1 MRDWVAVQYKPLSG
15 LDVAVV
21 SPAGDVQCFDSLV
34 PNRSTRLVDLEPG
47 VWTVH
52 NDSPCILR
60 LQADFYNNYSHINI
74 NTLCPSE
81 YCRFNWSDGGYTL
94 TATLCTSAQVFHRPS
109 MDTDVHK
116 QRAEALGLTKCEYL
130 FYQYMVA
137 ARTACSRIPTKESSR
152 TPDFTI
158 VLSNRRVPVELKE
171 FVPNESE
178 KQDET
183 LLRKRGYGNV
193 HGTEVGQRIARSAD
207 SARSQLCSFT
217 RQNGDGPAIL
227 AIMDPRAL
235 GHAYP
240 DHLAALFE
248 GTLTIDASVADGS
261 IVDVYRKED
270 RRRLSQRNRILSA
283 IVVLRLGTK
292 AGPVVRL
299 GTESDD
305 PYVIADLLVY
315 HNPYAEHPVSTDAFA
330 SFGFSQYVIGAAKPP
345 AVHVASW
352 PLNYPF

>member
-1 MRDWVAVQYKPLSG
+1 MLHEKAMRDWVAVQHKPLSC

-21 SPAGDVQCFDSLV
+21 SPTGDLHRFDSLV
-34 PNRSTRLVDLEPG
+34 PNRSGELVDLEPG
-47 VWTVH
+47 AWTVH

-60 LQADFYNNYSHINI
+60 LQADLDNSSSHI

-81 YCRFNWSDGGYTL
+81 HCRFNWPDGGCKL

-109 MDTDVHK
+109 MYTDICM
-116 QRAEALGLTKCEYL
+116 QRAKALKLSKGEYL

-137 ARTACSRIPTKESSR
+137 ARTACSRIPAGSVP

-158 VLSNRRVPVELKE
+158 VLSNRVVPVELKE
-171 FVPNESE
+171 FAPNESE
-178 KQDET
+178 KRDEE
-183 LLRKRGYGNV
+183 LLRTRRYGDA
-193 HGTEVGQRIARSAD
+193 HSTEVGHRIAKAAQ
-207 SARSQLCSFT
+207 SARSQLRSFID
-217 RQNGDGPAIL
+217 QNGDGPAIL

-248 GTLTIDASVADGS
+248 GALTIDVSVAGGS

-270 RRRLSQRNRILSA
+270 RRRSPHERNRILSA
-283 IVVLRLGTK
+283 IVVLRLCTK
-292 AGPVVRL
+292 AGTVVRL
-299 GTESDD
+299 ETESGD

-315 HNPYAEHPVSTDAFA
+315 HNPHAEHPVCTDAFA
-330 SFGFSQYVIGAAKPP
+330 SFGFSQYVIGAADPP
-345 AVHVASW
+345 TVHVAS
-352 PLNYPF
+352 